1 MAIGAYIDN
10 DNPDGSVL
18 GRSGGKIGFYG
29 LSTPIVKP
37 TITFAA
43 TSGSTVASS
52 VAADLDTAM
61 TGLQALG
68 LFTFTRGT

>member
-1 MAIGAYIDN
+1 MATIEYVDSGQDDGAIF
-10 DNPDGSVL
+10 
-18 GRSGGKIGFYG
+18 GRSSGKIGFFG

-43 TSGSTVASS
+43 TSGSTVAAS
-52 VAADLDTAM
+52 VAADLDAAM

-68 LFTFTRGT
+68 LFTFTRAS